1 MENLTGFWSGRY
13 WYDELGEPTVPFML
27 NLSDDHGS
35 LSGEVSEPNTVGTSS
50 DYLKAFIK
58 GTRNGALVAFA
69 KVYDGASDLA
79 HRVDYTGSA
88 SDDGQKVSG
97 YWLLESHS
105 GGFEMTRTLL
115 PAEELAEMN
124 MEVPVIINAPPAK

>member
-1 MENLTGFWSGRY
+1 MQNLTGFWSGSY
-13 WYDELGEPTVPFML
+13 WYDEPGEPTVPFML
-27 NLSDDHGS
+27 NLTDNQGA

-50 DYLKAFIK
+50 DYLKAFIMGK
-58 GTRNGALVAFA
+58 RTDANVAFA

-88 SDDGQKVSG
+88 SDDGRKVSG
-97 YWLLESHS
+97 YWLLEGYS

-115 PAEELAEMN
+115 PAEELTEMN
-124 MEVPVIINAPPAK
+124 VEVPVLVSAPPAS

>member
-1 MENLTGFWSGRY
+1 MENLTSFWSGSY
-13 WYDELGEPTVPFML
+13 WYDEHGEPTVSFML
-27 NLSDDHGS
+27 NLTDDLGA
-35 LSGEVSEPNTVGTSS
+35 LSGEISEPNTVGSS
-50 DYLKAFIK
+50 SNYLKSFIK
-58 GTRNGALVAFA
+58 GMRNGTIVAFA

-97 YWLLESHS
+97 YWLLEEFS

-115 PAEELAEMN
+115 PAEELTEMN
-124 MEVPVIINAPPAK
+124 VEVPVLVPAPPAR